1 MGELALVSKG
11 RFMINEILSSFS
23 VGHILNVT
31 REIDNFFPGCFD
43 YFNVRVYDDDKTNL
57 LRHWDDT
64 YKYIS
69 HAKEKRS
76 KVLVHCKMGI
86 SRSASVVIAY
96 AMKAYN
102 WDFETALHHVKDKRS
117 CIKPNRNFMTQLETY
132 QGMLDA
138 MKNKEKLQ
146 RSKSDTNLKSTKDAR
161 LLPGSEPT
169 PLIQALTGARGS
181 HRGAI
186 SQPDGMS
193 RHHRKMEK
201 KVKKRPRSCSPENR
215 KSTCTRM
222 HKPHSISLE
231 HLADPTRSITCSSV
245 HCNWNK
251 TVLMPCHNGQNYS
264 VSQNQI
270 VYLEQQREESPSAS
284 VALTSS
290 SSTVKPV
297 PSVRLIVSEL
307 ELNDRKA
314 KEVKR
319 SASGRS
325 CTSESQSA
333 VKENLDPSEDV
344 SIITQKPPSP
354 MWSSSAHVI
363 QSKSPVIEREQVSPD
378 QSFC

>member
-1 MGELALVSKG
+1 
-11 RFMINEILSSFS
+11 
-23 VGHILNVT
+23 
-31 REIDNFFPGCFD
+31 
-43 YFNVRVYDDDKTNL
+43 
-57 LRHWDDT
+57 
-64 YKYIS
+64 
-69 HAKEKRS
+69 
-76 KVLVHCKMGI
+76 MGI

-102 WDFETALHHVKDKRS
+102 WDFETALHHVKDKRN

-146 RSKSDTNLKSTKDAR
+146 RSKSDTNLKNTKDAR

-169 PLIQALTGARGS
+169 PLIQALTGAKSRGS
-181 HRGAI
+181 GAT
-186 SQPDGMS
+186 QNDGTS
-193 RHHRKMEK
+193 HHHRQAKMK

-231 HLADPTRSITCSSV
+231 HLADPTRSVTCSSV

-251 TVLMPCHNGQNYS
+251 TVLMPCNNGQNYS

-270 VYLEQQREESPSAS
+270 VYLEQQREESP
-284 VALTSS
+284 VNPSS
-290 SSTVKPV
+290 SSTKPV
-297 PSVRLIVSEL
+297 PSVKLIVSEL

-319 SASGRS
+319 SASIKS
-325 CTSESQSA
+325 STSESHAA
-333 VKENLDPSEDV
+333 VKENLDPSEETSTV
-344 SIITQKPPSP
+344 ITQKPPSP
-354 MWSSSAHVI
+354 MWSSSSHVI
-363 QSKSPVIEREQVSPD
+363 QTTKSPVIREQVRFEKFFS
-378 QSFC
+378 

>member
-1 MGELALVSKG
+1 M
-11 RFMINEILSSFS
+11 
-23 VGHILNVT
+23 T

-69 HAKEKRS
+69 HAKEKHS

-102 WDFETALHHVKDKRS
+102 WNFETALHHVKYKRS

-169 PLIQALTGARGS
+169 PLIQALTGAKGRGL
-181 HRGAI
+181 I
-186 SQPDGMS
+186 CQPDGVTTA
-193 RHHRKMEK
+193 RNRKMEK

-251 TVLMPCHNGQNYS
+251 TVLMPCDNGQNYS

-270 VYLEQQREESPSAS
+270 VYLEQQREDSPSSSSSSSA
-284 VALTSS
+284 S

-297 PSVRLIVSEL
+297 PSVKLIVSEL

-319 SASGRS
+319 SASVRS
-325 CTSESQSA
+325 STSESQSA
-333 VKENLDPSEDV
+333 VKENLDPSEDGS

-363 QSKSPVIEREQVSPD
+363 QARSPIIEREQVSLTRL
-378 QSFC
+378 

>member
-1 MGELALVSKG
+1 MCTWY
-11 RFMINEILSSFS
+11 LSGFSFFS

-69 HAKEKRS
+69 NAKEKRS

-96 AMKAYN
+96 AMKAYS
-102 WDFETALHHVKDKRS
+102 WDFETALHHVKVKRS

-169 PLIQALTGARGS
+169 PLIQALTGAKGS
-181 HRGAI
+181 HRGGAT
-186 SQPDGMS
+186 SQTDGATS
-193 RHHRKMEK
+193 TKRHRKIEK

-251 TVLMPCHNGQNYS
+251 TVLMPCDNGQNYS

-270 VYLEQQREESPSAS
+270 VYLEPQREDSP
-284 VALTSS
+284 TSS
-290 SSTVKPV
+290 STTVKPV
-297 PSVRLIVSEL
+297 PSVKLIVSEL

-319 SASGRS
+319 SASVRS
-325 CTSESQSA
+325 STSESQSA
-333 VKENLDPSEDV
+333 VKENLDPSEDTS

-363 QSKSPVIEREQVSPD
+363 QSKSPVIEREQVRHI
-378 QSFC
+378 